1 MTKHLLAPGVGDHQV
16 VAAGTVDHTHTD
28 IVTQDHLNHHSQR
41 VPMRRQH
48 PIHQPKVPPTHNNH
62 LSPNTHL
69 THLTLIMKAL
79 HHTSV
84 VAMDDVDVD
93 LVDAEAGEEL
103 GEDQAVSRW
112 VVPSTSA
119 V

>member
-1 MTKHLLAPGVGDHQV
+1 M
-16 VAAGTVDHTHTD
+16 DHTHTD

-41 VPMRRQH
+41 VLMRRQH
-48 PIHQPKVPPTHNNH
+48 LIHQPKIPPTHNNH
-62 LSPNTHL
+62 LNPNIHL
-69 THLTLIMKAL
+69 THLTFITRGL

-93 LVDAEAGEEL
+93 LVDAEAGEAGEEL
-103 GEDQAVSRW
+103 GEDQEVSQW

>member
-1 MTKHLLAPGVGDHQV
+1 MTKHLPAPGVGDHQV
-16 VAAGTVDHTHTD
+16 VAAGTVNHTHTD
-28 IVTQDHLNHHSQR
+28 IATQDHLNHHGQR
-41 VPMRRQH
+41 VLMHR
-48 PIHQPKVPPTHNNH
+48 QPKVPPTHNNQ
-62 LSPNTHL
+62 LNRNTQL

-84 VAMDDVDVD
+84 VAMDDVDVG
-93 LVDAEAGEEL
+93 LVDAEAGEAGEEL

>member
-1 MTKHLLAPGVGDHQV
+1 M
-16 VAAGTVDHTHTD
+16 DHTHTD

-48 PIHQPKVPPTHNNH
+48 LIHQPKVPPIHN
-62 LSPNTHL
+62 S
-69 THLTLIMKAL
+69 HLTLIMKAL

-84 VAMDDVDVD
+84 VVMDDVDVD
-93 LVDAEAGEEL
+93 LVDAEAGEAGEEL

>member
-1 MTKHLLAPGVGDHQV
+1 MTRHLLAPGVGDHQAA
-16 VAAGTVDHTHTD
+16 AAGTVDHTHTD

-48 PIHQPKVPPTHNNH
+48 LIHQPKVPPIHNN
-62 LSPNTHL
+62 
-69 THLTLIMKAL
+69 HLTLIMKAL

-93 LVDAEAGEEL
+93 LVDAGVGEAGEEL
-103 GEDQAVSRW
+103 GEDRAVSRW
-112 VVPSTSA
+112 VVLSTSA

>member
-1 MTKHLLAPGVGDHQV
+1 M
-16 VAAGTVDHTHTD
+16 DHTHTD

-48 PIHQPKVPPTHNNH
+48 LIHQPKVPPIHNN
-62 LSPNTHL
+62 
-69 THLTLIMKAL
+69 HLTLIMKVL

-93 LVDAEAGEEL
+93 LVDAGVGEAGEEL
-103 GEDQAVSRW
+103 GEDRAVSRW
-112 VVPSTSA
+112 VVLSTSA

>member
-1 MTKHLLAPGVGDHQV
+1 M
-16 VAAGTVDHTHTD
+16 
-28 IVTQDHLNHHSQR
+28 
-41 VPMRRQH
+41 
-48 PIHQPKVPPTHNNH
+48 
-62 LSPNTHL
+62 
-69 THLTLIMKAL
+69 HLTLIMKAL
-79 HHTSV
+79 HHSSV

-93 LVDAEAGEEL
+93 LVDAEAGEAGEEL

>member
-1 MTKHLLAPGVGDHQV
+1 MTRHLLAPGVGDHQAA
-16 VAAGTVDHTHTD
+16 AAGTVDHTHTD

-48 PIHQPKVPPTHNNH
+48 LIHQPKVPLIHNN
-62 LSPNTHL
+62 
-69 THLTLIMKAL
+69 HLTLIMKAP

-93 LVDAEAGEEL
+93 LVDAGVGEAGEEL

>member
-1 MTKHLLAPGVGDHQV
+1 MG
-16 VAAGTVDHTHTD
+16 HTHTD
-28 IVTQDHLNHHSQR
+28 IVSQGQLNHHSQR

-48 PIHQPKVPPTHNNH
+48 LIHQPKVPPIHNN
-62 LSPNTHL
+62 HL
-69 THLTLIMKAL
+69 THLTLITKAL

-93 LVDAEAGEEL
+93 LVDAEAGEAGEEL

>member
-1 MTKHLLAPGVGDHQV
+1 

-48 PIHQPKVPPTHNNH
+48 LTHQPKVPPIHNN
-62 LSPNTHL
+62 
-69 THLTLIMKAL
+69 HLTLIMKAP

-93 LVDAEAGEEL
+93 LVDAEAGEAGEEL

-112 VVPSTSA
+112 VVPSTS
-119 V
+119 VV

>member
-1 MTKHLLAPGVGDHQV
+1 M
-16 VAAGTVDHTHTD
+16 DHTHTD
-28 IVTQDHLNHHSQR
+28 IVTQDHLNRHSQR
-41 VPMRRQH
+41 VPMRHQH
-48 PIHQPKVPPTHNNH
+48 LIHQPKVPPIHNN
-62 LSPNTHL
+62 
-69 THLTLIMKAL
+69 HLTLIMKAL

-93 LVDAEAGEEL
+93 LVDAGAGEAGEEL
-103 GEDQAVSRW
+103 GEGQAVSRW

>member
-1 MTKHLLAPGVGDHQV
+1 VTRHLLAPGVGDHQV

-28 IVTQDHLNHHSQR
+28 IVTQYHLNHHSQR

-48 PIHQPKVPPTHNNH
+48 LIHQPKVRLIHNN
-62 LSPNTHL
+62 
-69 THLTLIMKAL
+69 HLTLIMKAL

-93 LVDAEAGEEL
+93 LVDAEAGEAGEEL